1 MTDVRN
7 HANLIWGIAE
17 LLRGDYKRADYGK
30 VVLPLVVMRRLDQ
43 VLEPTRDHVIAQAAK
58 LEAQGVENLE
68 LVLRQVAGPGMQF
81 FNRHK
86 LRFHQLLD
94 DPGNIADYLHSYI
107 GGYSILAREV
117 VDKFEFEAHID
128 RLDRANLLYRVIAR
142 VCEVDLH
149 PHRVSNHDMGAIF
162 EELIRK
168 FAEQSNETAG
178 EHFTPREVVR
188 LMVNLLLSG
197 DADALRTPGTIRH
210 VFDCACGTGGML
222 SEAEDQI
229 HRFNSGAVVR
239 LFGQELNP
247 ESYAICLADMLVKG
261 QDASH
266 IVFGNSLSA
275 DGHAGESFNYC
286 IANPP
291 FGVDWSKV
299 VDDVVDEHE
308 RLGFDGRFGAGLPRK
323 SDGQLLFLMHLLSKM
338 RKPTEDG
345 TRVAIVHNGS
355 PLFTGGAGSGES
367 NIRRWIIE
375 NDWLEAIVAL
385 PEQLFYNTGIASYVW
400 LLTNRKSEERRGKVQ
415 LIDAREQWVK
425 MRKSLGDKRRM
436 LSPEQIEEVT
446 RLHGAFEEGELVKVL
461 PNEAFGYRTITVDR
475 PLRAYWSVGPGTWEG
490 LEDEKAR
497 RRDAGGGAQR
507 TPIGARAAVGDGG
520 GVLAR
525 AARSPD
531 WRSGEPLGPAAEG
544 AGGVVPRTRSR
555 APRAAQRQGPDR
567 VGPGAAR
574 HGERS
579 ADGGRGRVLRARGT
593 APRPR
598 RGLGRSR
605 GEDRLPDPFHS
616 LLLQVHPPSAEPRDQ
631 GRAARTGGPNPAAA
645 GGGAR
650 VRLKH
655 LARVPIVAGLNVAA
669 QEGEPGW
676 PRFIR
681 TTDVVAP
688 RALGPQ
694 VVRVPPSDVGGCEV
708 LRRDLLFCRTGSPG
722 TVYFH
727 ESGETA
733 AFAGYLVRVRPDPTK
748 VVPEFLAYWAES
760 SPCRRQIMQG
770 TIRSTVD
777 NFNATKVANL
787 VSPEMSALN
796 QRKTVA
802 FLDRECARLENLQIE
817 CARFESE
824 AFAPAL
830 ARFADL
836 TKPWPRGRI
845 GYRYSVQLGKM
856 LDEKRI
862 EADDVHPYLRNSNV
876 QWDSLV
882 LDDLKQMS
890 FSPAER
896 RKYELRPGDL
906 LVCEGGQPGRS
917 AIWDGS
923 VPDCYFQKALMRVR
937 PRAAESTRFLMWC
950 LRLAHGCGDFAA
962 EGTGSTILHLPA
974 ERLIATRISLPH
986 ADEQRAI
993 TREVDNLAARVSGV
1007 ARETAHVRALLVEY
1021 RGALITEAVMG
1032 NLDVTSLSESQLGES
1047 AEAAMEGERPA
1058 VLSA

>member
-43 VLEPTRDHVIAQAAK
+43 VLEPTRDRVIAEAAK
-58 LEAQGVENLE
+58 REAQGVENLE
-68 LVLRQVAGPGMQF
+68 LVLRQVAGPGTQF

-94 DPGNIADYLHSYI
+94 DPGNIADHLHSYI

-149 PHRVSNHDMGAIF
+149 PDRVSNHDMGAIF

-275 DGHAGESFNYC
+275 DGHAGEKFNYC

-299 VDDVVDEHE
+299 IDDVVDEHE

-338 RKPTEDG
+338 REPTEDG

-367 NIRRWIIE
+367 NIRRWVIE

-436 LSPEQIEEVT
+436 LSPAQIEEVT
-446 RLHGAFEEGELVKVL
+446 RLHGTFEAGELVKIL

-490 LEDEKAR
+490 VEGEKAVAKLDEETR
-497 RRDAGGGAQR
+497 TAVLTALPSVSQQR
-507 TPIGARAAVGDGG
+507 WETALECARALREGLKD
-520 GVLAR
+520 LLPNP
-525 AARSPD
+525 SP
-531 WRSGEPLGPAAEG
+531 SLVKALM
-544 AGGVVPRTRSR
+544 TRCLVR
-555 APRAAQRQGPDR
+555 DPDLPEQRD
-567 VGPGAAR
+567 
-574 HGERS
+574 
-579 ADGGRGRVLRARGT
+579 GRGRIEWDLSLRDRENVPLMEDVDQYLAR
-593 APRPR
+593 
-598 RGLGRSR
+598 
-605 GEDRLPDPFHS
+605 EVLPDIPDAHVADPEGRIAYHVPFTRLFYKYTPPRS
-616 LLLQVHPPSAEPRDQ
+616 SEEIKVELREREARIRQLLE
-631 GRAARTGGPNPAAA
+631 
-645 GGGAR
+645 
-650 VRLKH
+650 
-655 LARVPIVAGLNVAA
+655 
-669 QEGEPGW
+669 
-676 PRFIR
+676 
-681 TTDVVAP
+681 
-688 RALGPQ
+688 
-694 VVRVPPSDVGGCEV
+694 EV
-708 LRRDLLFCRTGSPG
+708 LL
-722 TVYFH
+722 
-727 ESGETA
+727 
-733 AFAGYLVRVRPDPTK
+733 
-748 VVPEFLAYWAES
+748 
-760 SPCRRQIMQG
+760 
-770 TIRSTVD
+770 
-777 NFNATKVANL
+777 
-787 VSPEMSALN
+787 
-796 QRKTVA
+796 
-802 FLDRECARLENLQIE
+802 
-817 CARFESE
+817 
-824 AFAPAL
+824 
-830 ARFADL
+830 
-836 TKPWPRGRI
+836 
-845 GYRYSVQLGKM
+845 
-856 LDEKRI
+856 
-862 EADDVHPYLRNSNV
+862 
-876 QWDSLV
+876 
-882 LDDLKQMS
+882 
-890 FSPAER
+890 
-896 RKYELRPGDL
+896 
-906 LVCEGGQPGRS
+906 
-917 AIWDGS
+917 
-923 VPDCYFQKALMRVR
+923 
-937 PRAAESTRFLMWC
+937 
-950 LRLAHGCGDFAA
+950 
-962 EGTGSTILHLPA
+962 
-974 ERLIATRISLPH
+974 
-986 ADEQRAI
+986 
-993 TREVDNLAARVSGV
+993 
-1007 ARETAHVRALLVEY
+1007 
-1021 RGALITEAVMG
+1021 
-1032 NLDVTSLSESQLGES
+1032 
-1047 AEAAMEGERPA
+1047 
-1058 VLSA
+1058 

>member
-43 VLEPTRDHVIAQAAK
+43 VLEPTRDQVIAEAAK
-58 LEAQGVENLE
+58 REAQGVENLE

-94 DPGNIADYLHSYI
+94 DPGNIAGHLRSYI
-107 GGYSILAREV
+107 DGYSMLAREV
-117 VDKFEFEAHID
+117 IDKFEFEAHID

-149 PHRVSNHDMGAIF
+149 PDRVSNHDMGAIF

-229 HRFNSGAVVR
+229 HRFNSRALVR

-275 DGHAGESFNYC
+275 DRHAGETFNYC

-338 RKPTEDG
+338 REPTEDG

-400 LLTNRKSEERRGKVQ
+400 LLTNRKSEERRGKIQ

-446 RLHGAFEEGELVKVL
+446 RLHGAFEEGELVKIL

-475 PLRAYWSVGPGTWEG
+475 PLRAYWSVGSGTWEG
-490 LEDEKAR
+490 VEDEKAMAKLDEAAR
-497 RRDAGGGAQR
+497 EAVLDALRSLFEQRWDTAGECSRALREAVPNSSQPLLKALVARCLVRDADLPGQR
-507 TPIGARAAVGDGG
+507 DGK
-520 GVLAR
+520 
-525 AARSPD
+525 
-531 WRSGEPLGPAAEG
+531 
-544 AGGVVPRTRSR
+544 
-555 APRAAQRQGPDR
+555 
-567 VGPGAAR
+567 
-574 HGERS
+574 
-579 ADGGRGRVLRARGT
+579 GR
-593 APRPR
+593 
-598 RGLGRSR
+598 
-605 GEDRLPDPFHS
+605 
-616 LLLQVHPPSAEPRDQ
+616 
-631 GRAARTGGPNPAAA
+631 
-645 GGGAR
+645 
-650 VRLKH
+650 
-655 LARVPIVAGLNVAA
+655 
-669 QEGEPGW
+669 
-676 PRFIR
+676 
-681 TTDVVAP
+681 
-688 RALGPQ
+688 
-694 VVRVPPSDVGGCEV
+694 
-708 LRRDLLFCRTGSPG
+708 
-722 TVYFH
+722 
-727 ESGETA
+727 
-733 AFAGYLVRVRPDPTK
+733 
-748 VVPEFLAYWAES
+748 
-760 SPCRRQIMQG
+760 
-770 TIRSTVD
+770 
-777 NFNATKVANL
+777 
-787 VSPEMSALN
+787 
-796 QRKTVA
+796 
-802 FLDRECARLENLQIE
+802 IE
-817 CARFESE
+817 WD
-824 AFAPAL
+824 PAL
-830 ARFADL
+830 RDTENAPL
-836 TKPWPRGRI
+836 TED
-845 GYRYSVQLGKM
+845 V
-856 LDEKRI
+856 DE
-862 EADDVHPYLRNSNV
+862 YL
-876 QWDSLV
+876 
-882 LDDLKQMS
+882 
-890 FSPAER
+890 
-896 RKYELRPGDL
+896 
-906 LVCEGGQPGRS
+906 
-917 AIWDGS
+917 
-923 VPDCYFQKALMRVR
+923 
-937 PRAAESTRFLMWC
+937 
-950 LRLAHGCGDFAA
+950 
-962 EGTGSTILHLPA
+962 
-974 ERLIATRISLPH
+974 
-986 ADEQRAI
+986 
-993 TREVDNLAARVSGV
+993 TREVLPHVPDAVVTNPEGKIGYHIPFTRLFYKYAPPRPSEEIKAELREREARI
-1007 ARETAHVRALLVEY
+1007 RQLLE
-1021 RGALITEAVMG
+1021 E
-1032 NLDVTSLSESQLGES
+1032 
-1047 AEAAMEGERPA
+1047 
-1058 VLSA
+1058 VLV